1 MHESLA
7 EFFEHVSCLEKD
19 ISECMEFRAKMYK
32 KIINIT
38 ENYSLPIQPELSLL
52 KSFLKTF
59 GRHKPRSF
67 SNALI
72 YVYPPARMKVPSAF
86 AKSEFVLQ
94 RTKEVVEFLSVSF
107 PDSLT
112 DRQDCQIERQTNE

>member
-1 MHESLA
+1 MDRYVSLNPKL
-7 EFFEHVSCLEKD
+7 FFSGLSEKA
-19 ISECMEFRAKMYK
+19 CK

-67 SNALI
+67 SSALI

-86 AKSEFVLQ
+86 AMSEFVLQ
-94 RTKEVVEFLSVSF
+94 KEVVEFLSVSF